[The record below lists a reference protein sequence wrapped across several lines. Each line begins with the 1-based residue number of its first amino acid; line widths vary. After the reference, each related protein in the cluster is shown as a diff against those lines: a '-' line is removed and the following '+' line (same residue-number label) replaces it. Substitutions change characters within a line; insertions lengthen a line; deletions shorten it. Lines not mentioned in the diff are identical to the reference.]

1 MKHQP
6 YSDRRQMR
14 GSTYEIFHYREQRGR
29 EVEVHH
35 HDFFEVYLLLDGEV
49 EYWVDGEICRLEAGD
64 LLLIHPQQLHRPLP
78 SGAEVYERI
87 VLWIEREYLAMLS
100 DADIDLCR
108 CFDTTVPGHR
118 MHIRASD
125 TQKHAIAAR
134 LGELVRESYSDSV
147 GATLLANGIF
157 LQFMVELNR
166 LAYQLA
172 NAEGSAGGAEG
183 DSIRVTENS
192 ALISHVLDYIG
203 AHCHEELSLDSIAD
217 YFFVSKYHLSHA
229 FSREVG
235 ISVYRYITIRRLML
249 ARQLLTRGIP
259 AGEVCYHSGFHDYA
273 GFYRAFKAEYGI
285 SPRAFTDSAQQ
296 NKQEATGGRETQ

>member
-6 YSDRRQMR
+6 YSDRRHMH
-14 GSTYEIFHYREQRGR
+14 GSTYEIFHYRETRGR

-35 HDFFEVYLLLDGEV
+35 HDFYEVYLLLDGEV

-78 SGAEVYERI
+78 SNAEVYERI
-87 VLWIEREYLAMLS
+87 VLWIDRDYLAMLS
-100 DADIDLCR
+100 DEDIDLCR
-108 CFDTTVPGHR
+108 CFDTTMPGHR
-118 MHIRASD
+118 MHIRASEA
-125 TQKHAIAAR
+125 QKHAVAAR

-166 LAYQLA
+166 LAYNLA
-172 NAEGSAGGAEG
+172 KASGSAE
-183 DSIRVTENS
+183 DSDRGNIRETENS
-192 ALISHVLDYIG
+192 ALISRVLAYIG

-235 ISVYRYITIRRLML
+235 VSV
-249 ARQLLTRGIP
+249 
-259 AGEVCYHSGFHDYA
+259 
-273 GFYRAFKAEYGI
+273 
-285 SPRAFTDSAQQ
+285 
-296 NKQEATGGRETQ
+296 